1 MRWADVEIGPT
12 QFDWRCLDRVMTQA
26 QAHGLKVLLSVTT
39 APAHARQIYRGIF
52 HPTNGR
58 PTDLRD
64 FGVFIARLIERY
76 PHQIHAIE
84 MWNEPNLIRE
94 WGDTLDGVVYTQLL
108 AIGYGV
114 VKHLDPSIMVISAGL
129 APTGFNTLWTNVD
142 DLGFVQQMLGYRAAD
157 YMDCFGAHAN
167 GPDGVGEIDLVGE
180 RYAGLLAR
188 QVPQC
193 FTEFGVA
200 VPIQN
205 QAPEGFG
212 WIMGH
217 TEALR
222 SQKLVDGLR
231 WARRSGYVRLVIVWN
246 LDYDGPWSDPNAPY
260 ALVRDGWRSPALDSI
275 GTVIKGQ

>member
-1 MRWADVEIGPT
+1 
-12 QFDWRCLDRVMTQA
+12 MTQA